1 MRRPFP
7 EPSSPAAAFG
17 SSPME
22 IEKPSP
28 LSRSASGGSIVTGRP
43 VPIVSSRESRKAVG
57 NGVELL
63 VWCTDVRGGSMV
75 PARLPRLPTVGG
87 RKRKP
92 PRCDSVTSVRTI
104 EPRKRRASPNKEAP
118 RSASVL
124 LLLHQS
130 TASYG
135 TSSWGA
141 GRGHAPVGWA
151 YPR

>member
-28 LSRSASGGSIVTGRP
+28 LSRSESGGSIVTGRP

-63 VWCTDVRGGSMV
+63 VRCTDTRGGLMV
-75 PARLPRLPTVGG
+75 PARLPTVGG

-124 LLLHQS
+124 SPLHQS

-141 GRGHAPVGWA
+141 GSGHAPVGWA